1 MSGLINGAYN
11 YIRFN
16 TIRARYLRIYGSS
29 GSSYVMAI
37 NEIKVN
43 ETLTVPTVHGHLEIS
58 PTDTSLSLAGT

>member
-1 MSGLINGAYN
+1 MVHIIISDSIL
-11 YIRFN
+11 
-16 TIRARYLRIYGSS
+16 YGSS